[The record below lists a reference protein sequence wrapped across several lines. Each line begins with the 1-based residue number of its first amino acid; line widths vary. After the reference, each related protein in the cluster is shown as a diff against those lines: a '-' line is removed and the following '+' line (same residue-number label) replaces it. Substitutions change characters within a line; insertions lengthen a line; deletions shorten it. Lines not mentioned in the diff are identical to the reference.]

1 MKSIVIYNSKRGST
15 EQYAR
20 WIAED
25 IKAEQ
30 CIALE
35 HADFHA
41 LDQFDVVVFGGWI
54 RGSGIVGL
62 DKLKKSVPEIFSRLV
77 IFGVGISR
85 LTPENYMQIVDIN
98 LNTKDDRW
106 NNVPLHVLPGRYD
119 PSQVA
124 GLDKFLM
131 AVSKRVMISG
141 RVSDKD
147 QGAMEMKA
155 AIEKGVDRMDRKAV
169 EPVVKSVYKICG
181 ISPVAD
187 ASDDSDVDEKD
198 RNSGGEGSG
207 QDGGRDPADTDAIMR
222 EMLSRHDQE

>member
-62 DKLKKSVPEIFSRLV
+62 DKLNLKFFRVWLFLEWAFPGLLRRTTCRLW
-77 IFGVGISR
+77 I
-85 LTPENYMQIVDIN
+85 
-98 LNTKDDRW
+98 
-106 NNVPLHVLPGRYD
+106 
-119 PSQVA
+119 
-124 GLDKFLM
+124 
-131 AVSKRVMISG
+131 
-141 RVSDKD
+141 
-147 QGAMEMKA
+147 
-155 AIEKGVDRMDRKAV
+155 
-169 EPVVKSVYKICG
+169 
-181 ISPVAD
+181 
-187 ASDDSDVDEKD
+187 
-198 RNSGGEGSG
+198 
-207 QDGGRDPADTDAIMR
+207 
-222 EMLSRHDQE
+222 